1 MNSPGQK
8 IAGAL
13 ILADD
18 SAHWV
23 VAGLRQLDRLALS
36 LDEYS
41 VAAKRQG
48 PVPVC
53 VLWRPA
59 PPETAARLPH
69 HPRLTHLSCTED
81 LGRFIAEMPADAA
94 ILVLDTHLVLQRGSL
109 ASALERSGPWLVARA
124 AELPSMVAEKNLR
137 PPLREEGA
145 PWYYLHQAA
154 EIPEGEK
161 RLLGGTAKSQDGMI
175 SRHVN
180 RPVSRAL
187 SRRLMRTRLRPN
199 QLTVML
205 TALPLAGSLFLLRG
219 GYLGFALGAVFFQ
232 LHSALDGCDGEIA
245 RVKYQDSAGGRKLDG
260 LCDRFSTLLYAVALG
275 LGLFRHPGVG
285 EVMRWVYPLEG
296 ILAAL
301 LIGISE
307 TWLTRISLDEYA
319 ETSAGPANLYPQFVK
334 EERHHFNEGDHL
346 KLLAIKNS
354 GLLFLGKGAASL
366 FSELTKRDVFN
377 FGFMLLALCGWP
389 QWILHILAVSAGAIA
404 IFAVKDLLSPALDP
418 KRVL

>member
-41 VAAKRQG
+41 VAAKSEG

-53 VLWRPA
+53 VAWRSA
-59 PPETAARLPH
+59 PPETALRLPQ

-81 LGRFIAEMPADAA
+81 LGRFTAELPADAA
-94 ILVLDTHLVLQRGSL
+94 ILVLDTHLVWQRGSL
-109 ASALERSGPWLVARA
+109 ASALERSGPWLIVRGV
-124 AELPSMVAEKNLR
+124 ELPSLVAEKNLR
-137 PPLREEGA
+137 PPQPEESA
-145 PWYYLHQAA
+145 PWYYLHAAA
-154 EIPEGEK
+154 EIPEAEK
-161 RLLGGTAKSQDGMI
+161 HLLGGTAKSQDGII
-175 SRHVN
+175 SRYVN
-180 RPVSRAL
+180 RPVSRVL
-187 SRRLMRTRLRPN
+187 SRWLVRTRLRPN
-199 QLTVML
+199 QLTIML

-219 GYLGFALGAVFFQ
+219 DYLGFALGALFFQ

-245 RVKYQDSAGGRKLDG
+245 RVKYQDSAAGRKLDG
-260 LCDRFSTLLYAVALG
+260 LCDRFSTLLYAVAIG
-275 LGLFRHPGVG
+275 LGLFRHPGLG
-285 EVMRWVYPLEG
+285 EVMRWIYPLEG

-307 TWLTRISLDEYA
+307 TWLTRIPLDEYA
-319 ETSAGPANLYPQFVK
+319 ESSTGSAKLFVK
-334 EERHHFNEGDHL
+334 EERAHFNEGDQL

-389 QWILHILAVSAGAIA
+389 QWILHTLAVSAGAIA